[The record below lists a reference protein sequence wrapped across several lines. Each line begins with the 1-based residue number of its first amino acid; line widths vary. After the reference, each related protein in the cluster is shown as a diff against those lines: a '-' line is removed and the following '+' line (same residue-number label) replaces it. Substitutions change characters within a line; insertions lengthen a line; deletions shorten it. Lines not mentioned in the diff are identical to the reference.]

1 MFEKRFQL
9 WPLDN
14 DTEQNI
20 KRFEKTLFHEMAHQ
34 WFGNLVTMEWW
45 DSIWLAES
53 LSTFMASQRPIVFD
67 PATDLSETPI
77 VDKKWALQA
86 AEGIVQPIQSL
97 WGEKLRD
104 RVIQIKSGKYPNV
117 PSLAY
122 LNDKIS
128 L

>member
-1 MFEKRFQL
+1 
-9 WPLDN
+9 
-14 DTEQNI
+14 
-20 KRFEKTLFHEMAHQ
+20 
-34 WFGNLVTMEWW
+34 
-45 DSIWLAES
+45 
-53 LSTFMASQRPIVFD
+53 MASQRPIVFD